1 MPFTEEARK
10 LKQKRTTIK
19 ANLTRFCKY
28 LDSCDSFSDSFE
40 LNVRLENA
48 NKWLEEFDLY
58 QGKLEELSSVDD
70 RDQDANELEREQFE
84 RSFYS
89 AIAKAK
95 SILNSITNST
105 TNQPI
110 PQAFSVSSNPLA
122 NVKLP
127 PLDLPQFDGK
137 LEELSSVDDRD
148 QDANELEREQ
158 FERSF
163 YSAIAKAKSIL
174 NSITNSTTNQPIP
187 QAFSVSSNP
196 LAN

>member
-127 PLDLPQFDGK
+127 PLDLPQFDGDSTK
-137 LEELSSVDDRD
+137 WL
-148 QDANELEREQ
+148 QFHDA
-158 FERSF
+158 FETQQLKFIPGSKVLLFTLQLKGRS
-163 YSAIAKAKSIL
+163 IAKC
-174 NSITNSTTNQPIP
+174 T
-187 QAFSVSSNP
+187 VSSD
-196 LAN
+196 